1 MGRKVHPIGFRL
13 GINRGWDARWFA
25 EGERYKELLHEDF
38 KLRQWIMKGSFLPDE
53 RNDAK
58 RKGMPK
64 SEGPRTSISKIE
76 IERYPNLVV
85 VTIFTSKPGILIG
98 RKGDTVKK
106 LRTGLKDLVGKD
118 VKVEVQEITKP
129 DLDSKLIAEN
139 IATQLERRIGHSRA
153 MKRAIS
159 QAMRQGALGVRIQV
173 SGRLGGAEMS
183 RREWQ
188 VEGRVP
194 RSTLRSQIDYA
205 TAEALTTYGR
215 LGVKVWVYTG
225 MKLRED
231 LPAAPGEA
239 YVTQ

>member
-25 EGERYKELLHEDF
+25 EGTRYKELLHEDF
-38 KLRQWIMKGSFLPDE
+38 KLRQWIMKGVFLPDE
-53 RNDAK
+53 RDDSR
-58 RKGMPK
+58 RKGVPK
-64 SEGPRTSISKIE
+64 SEGVRTSIGKIE

-98 RKGDTVKK
+98 RKGDTVKR

-118 VKVEVQEITKP
+118 VKVEVEEITKP
-129 DLDSKLIAEN
+129 DLDPKLVAES

-153 MKRAIS
+153 MKRAIQ
-159 QAMRQGALGVRIQV
+159 QAMRQGALGIRIQV

-194 RSTLRSQIDYA
+194 RSTLRAQIEYA
-205 TAEALTTYGR
+205 HAEALTTFGR
-215 LGVKVWVYTG
+215 LGIKVWVYMG

-231 LPAAPGEA
+231 LPEPTAEA
-239 YVTQ
+239 YVS